1 MSKRTIH
8 GIDPYVP
15 GGIDALMAHHRLT
28 FGDAVMRVDP
38 NAAPPATDPPVDPP
52 ADPGTPPPADPPAA
66 PPAAPAAPPA
76 PNVWDDPAAA
86 KAEIEKLRRQNG
98 DDRILAKKT
107 AADEARNELLQKLG
121 LTKEGEAQPD
131 PAKLAADLAAER
143 TAKADTARQLAIYK
157 AASTAGADP
166 AKLLDSNSFMT
177 SVQGLDP
184 TDGAA
189 VAAAITAAVTA
200 NQSLKAARA
209 AGASGIELSGG
220 TGEQGQITAAQLAHM
235 TAEQI
240 VEADR
245 KGLLRD
251 YKAS

>member
-8 GIDPYVP
+8 GIDPYAP

-28 FGDAVMRVDP
+28 FGDAVMEDGDEGGEGTEGGQQEQGGTEGAGTASG
-38 NAAPPATDPPVDPP
+38 AAE
-52 ADPGTPPPADPPAA
+52 GRQQGEQK
-66 PPAAPAAPPA
+66 
-76 PNVWDDPAAA
+76 NIWDDPAAA
-86 KAEIEKLRRQNG
+86 RAEIEKLRRQNG
-98 DDRILAKKT
+98 DERINAKKA
-107 AADEARNELLQKLG
+107 AADEARQELLTKLG
-121 LTKEGEAQPD
+121 LTKEGEEQPD

-157 AASTAGADP
+157 AATAAGADP

-189 VAAAITAAVTA
+189 VTAAITAAVTA
-200 NQSLKAARA
+200 NASLKAARA